1 MNAIITAATKGIG
14 RAIAY
19 KLAQAGYNIAVCS
32 RNQSEV
38 DTFCTEIREIFKV
51 EAIGLQTDCSS
62 TEQLERFAGFVQQH
76 FHTVD
81 VLVNNAGMYIPGNI
95 LDEPDGLL
103 GKQMK
108 VNVNAAYF
116 MSRFFGKQMRD
127 ARSGHIINICSVAA
141 LKPDI
146 RAGSYSVT
154 KYALLGLTRV
164 LREEMMP
171 SNVKVTA
178 ILPGSTFTESW
189 SGTDLKPGR
198 FVAPDDIANAVLMCI
213 NASGG
218 ANVDEL
224 IVTPAQGQ
232 I

>member
-1 MNAIITAATKGIG
+1 MNAIVTAATKGIG

-32 RNQSEV
+32 RKQAEL
-38 DTFCTEIREIFKV
+38 DTFCNEVKEKFNVK
-51 EAIGLQTDCSS
+51 AIGLQTDCSV

-76 FHTVD
+76 FHQVD
-81 VLVNNAGMYIPGNI
+81 VLVNNAGMFIPGSI
-95 LDEPDGLL
+95 LDEPFGLL
-103 GKQMK
+103 GQQMK
-108 VNVNAAYF
+108 VNLNAAYF
-116 MSRFFGKQMRD
+116 MSRFFGRQMREV
-127 ARSGHIINICSVAA
+127 RSGHIINICSVAA
-141 LKPDI
+141 IKPDI

-189 SGTDLKPGR
+189 NGSDLKPER
-198 FVAPDDIANAVLMCI
+198 FVAPDDIANAVIMCV

-218 ANVDEL
+218 ANLDEL
-224 IVTPAQGQ
+224 IITPALGQ